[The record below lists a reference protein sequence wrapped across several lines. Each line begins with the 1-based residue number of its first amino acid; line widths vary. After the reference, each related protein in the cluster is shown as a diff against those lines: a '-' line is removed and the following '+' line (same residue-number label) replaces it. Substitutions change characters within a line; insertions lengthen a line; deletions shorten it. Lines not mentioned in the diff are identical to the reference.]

1 MTREA
6 ATEIVNNLSRNG
18 RVSLLILANEARG
31 DDFAT
36 AAARVLGSGFR
47 AQFAAVAGAPMT
59 DAEIRAEIVAHAVRE
74 IGGVR

>member
-6 ATEIVNNLSRNG
+6 ATEIVNNLSRWG
-18 RVSLLILANEARG
+18 CVSLLILANEARG
-31 DDFAT
+31 DDFGT

-47 AQFAAVAGAPMT
+47 AQFATVAGAPMS
-59 DAEIRAEIVAHAVRE
+59 DAEIRAQIVAHAMRE